1 VVTASSVKVDPRP
14 LVAEAATSG
23 GEGGPV
29 IDVGSAPPL
38 ELGDAFHRVM
48 EMVSLPKGEDL
59 EEIAT
64 AICAEAGIA
73 EATNGVVEMARLCLA
88 SELLRGRYEQSIVHR
103 EVPFVTVHDGRV
115 LIGRIDLLIR
125 SNEGVIVV
133 DYKTDS
139 VEAGREAGAAE
150 SHRGQ
155 TDAYRHAVSEAT
167 SAEGGARV
175 LFARTGVVADV
186 S

>member
-1 VVTASSVKVDPRP
+1 
-14 LVAEAATSG
+14 
-23 GEGGPV
+23 
-29 IDVGSAPPL
+29 
-38 ELGDAFHRVM
+38 M
-48 EMVSLPKGEDL
+48 EMVSLPEGEDL
-59 EEIAT
+59 EQIAA

-73 EATNGVVEMARLCLA
+73 GATNGVVEMARLCLA

-103 EVPFVTVHDGRV
+103 EVPFVTAHDGRV

-125 SNEGVIVV
+125 SNEDVIVV

-155 TDAYRHAVSEAT
+155 TDATDTQSPRQLRRRAARGCSSRAPEWLLTYPEHRRGRLVTRDRLATRRASVHPHAA
-167 SAEGGARV
+167 
-175 LFARTGVVADV
+175 
-186 S
+186 